1 MMMITEQ
8 LALLIMK
15 IMMIMVTILIIKNNK
30 NNCKI
35 IIEYKKIQL
44 HTMLMKEIFILY
56 LKEEKH
62 LKVMLN
68 SETISINLLLSW
80 LPLPARLPTVA
91 GSLGW

>member
-1 MMMITEQ
+1 MMMITKQ
-8 LALLIMK
+8 LALLIIK